1 MNEIQD
7 TITNSPEGRYTCSS
21 TGVRRLTMSTCD
33 ENVKKNISRQNIKSL
48 LSKRFR
54 LCCGYFE
61 DRLVLYFTFKYDVT
75 K

>member
-1 MNEIQD
+1 MKEIQD

-33 ENVKKNISRQNIKSL
+33 ENVKKKSFRQNFIVKNID
-48 LSKRFR
+48 FA
-54 LCCGYFE
+54 
-61 DRLVLYFTFKYDVT
+61 LVILKLGLYFTFEYDVT